1 MLSGQKNHRMAEV
14 GKDLQ
19 RSPSP
24 TPAPLMQSHL
34 QPVDHNCI
42 QMALNIPKDRVRNL
56 PGQPH
61 SKEVFYN
68 AQKEPPVFHFVP
80 TAFLVMPL
88 STTEKSPAT
97 HT

>member
-1 MLSGQKNHRMAEV
+1 MLSGQKNHRMAKV

-24 TPAPLMQSHL
+24 TPTPLMQGHL
-34 QPVDHNCI
+34 QSVDHNCI
-42 QMALNIPKDRVRNL
+42 QMALNTYRVRNL

-61 SKEVFYN
+61 SKEAFYHV
-68 AQKEPPVFHFVP
+68 QKEPPVFHFVP

-88 STTEKSPAT
+88 STTAKSLVT